1 MVHGQSQRAYNSLS
15 MLRHVAKAL
24 SAKVRVVLAPE
35 GEELGSRL
43 AESPIP
49 CRANSRLA
57 KWPRRAGSQES
68 LSS

>member
-1 MVHGQSQRAYNSLS
+1 